1 MKLYTMCPNILYTM
15 LPVYTDHTVPC
26 TGVAISAVG
35 NGLRCKDHI
44 VYKMFGDIVYTLHK
58 NLTSIDSLGYDELF
72 IYIYFSNGK
81 VPVAYSNGL
90 FI

>member
-1 MKLYTMCPNILYTM
+1 MRSVN
-15 LPVYTDHTVPC
+15 
-26 TGVAISAVG
+26 SVG
-35 NGLRCKDHI
+35 DDAYCKDHI